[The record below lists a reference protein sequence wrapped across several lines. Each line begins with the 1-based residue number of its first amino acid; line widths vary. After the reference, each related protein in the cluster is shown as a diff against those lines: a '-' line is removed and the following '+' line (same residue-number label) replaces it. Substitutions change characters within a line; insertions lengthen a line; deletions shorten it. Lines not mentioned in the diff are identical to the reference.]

1 MQLMNTMNKQ
11 HFRSACGILLLMVG
25 WTMQGCKPSTTGEL
39 GDPFN
44 KLEGMH
50 GVWELN
56 AFLQTDLQ
64 NPLREVR
71 DLSELYIDGEVTPM
85 QVTLN
90 EDGRYEVLLEKGQNY
105 FGDMGQWSLDD
116 DTHPSYIIF
125 ESQDVFGT
133 PLDTLVYNLGS
144 VVRPH
149 ESVLD
154 VVLERSC
161 GDLPLLSYTFSF
173 TRQ

>member
-1 MQLMNTMNKQ
+1 MQLISIMNRQLSYSLIVLFGAMLT
-11 HFRSACGILLLMVG
+11 LEL
-25 WTMQGCKPSTTGEL
+25 QGCKPESSGQL

-44 KLEGMH
+44 KLEGMY
-50 GVWELN
+50 GIWELN
-56 AFLQTDLQ
+56 AFSQTDLQ

-71 DLSELYIDGEVTPM
+71 DLSELYIDGIVTPM

-90 EDGRYEVLLEKGQNY
+90 EDRSYEVTVEKGKNY
-105 FGDMGQWSLDD
+105 FGDMGIWSLDD
-116 DTHPSYIIF
+116 ETHPSYIIF
-125 ESQDVFGT
+125 ESLDVFGT
-133 PLDTLVYNLGS
+133 PLDTLVYDLGS

-149 ESVLD
+149 ESSLD

-161 GDLPLLSYTFSF
+161 DDLPLLSYTFSF

>member
-1 MQLMNTMNKQ
+1 
-11 HFRSACGILLLMVG
+11 MVA
-25 WTMQGCKPSTTGEL
+25 TKS
-39 GDPFN
+39 
-44 KLEGMH
+44 
-50 GVWELN
+50 
-56 AFLQTDLQ
+56 
-64 NPLREVR
+64 
-71 DLSELYIDGEVTPM
+71 SS
-85 QVTLN
+85 
-90 EDGRYEVLLEKGQNY
+90 EKGQNY

-116 DTHPSYIIF
+116 ETHPSYIIF

-133 PLDTLVYNLGS
+133 PLDTLVYNLGC

>member
-1 MQLMNTMNKQ
+1 MNTMNKQ
-11 HFRSACGILLLMVG
+11 HFLSACGILLLMVG
-25 WTMQGCKPSTTGEL
+25 WTMQGCKPPATGEL

-116 DTHPSYIIF
+116 ETHPSYIIF
-125 ESQDVFGT
+125 ESQDVFGA